1 MLQEI
6 EAERTVFAPPTRARS
21 FLGALEEATRPWRRR
36 PLGIVGAAIIAFLFF
51 IAVAAPL
58 VAPHKGDAFVGKQ
71 LESPSTRH
79 LFGTNNL
86 GQDVLSRTIYG
97 AQISVAVGFSTTL
110 LGVGVG
116 TILGIVSAYFGGFVD
131 QSINRSLEVLASFP
145 GIMLALIVMAALGR
159 PAESGTNMFVI
170 GWQLRSLEIAIAM
183 GFMFGVMRVVRSAV
197 LTQRALA
204 YVEAAST
211 IGAGDFRIMFRHIF
225 PNVFPVVIVAFSS
238 IIGGVILIEAGLSF
252 LGFGVSVGTP
262 SWGIDL
268 SNRNRE
274 YFIEAP
280 WLLAAPGLALSL
292 AVLGFNFLGD
302 TLRDIL
308 DPRMRGTG

>member
-6 EAERTVFAPPTRARS
+6 EAESTIFAPGQRTPS
-21 FLGALEEATRPWRRR
+21 FLGWLGEATRPWRQR
-36 PLGIVGAAIIAFLFF
+36 PLGIIGAALIAFLFF
-51 IAVAAPL
+51 VAVAAPL
-58 VAPHKGDAFVGKQ
+58 IAPYKGGAFVGKQ
-71 LESPSTRH
+71 LAAPDGKH

-97 AQISVAVGFSTTL
+97 AQISVAVGFTTTL
-110 LGVGVG
+110 LGVGAG
-116 TILGIVSAYFGGFVD
+116 TVLGIVSAYFGGFTD
-131 QSINRSLEVLASFP
+131 QSINRALEVLASFP
-145 GIMLALIVMAALGR
+145 GIMLALIVISALGR
-159 PAESGTNMFVI
+159 PEESGTNI
-170 GWQLRSLEIAIAM
+170 LLIAWQLRSLELAIAM

-197 LTQRALA
+197 LTQRSLA
-204 YVEAAST
+204 YVEAAVT
-211 IGAGDFRIMFRHIF
+211 IGAGDLRIMFRHIF

-252 LGFGVSVGTP
+252 LGFGVSIGTP

-274 YFIEAP
+274 YFIQAP
-280 WLLAAPGLALSL
+280 WLLLAPGLALSM

-308 DPRMRGTG
+308 DPRMRGTR